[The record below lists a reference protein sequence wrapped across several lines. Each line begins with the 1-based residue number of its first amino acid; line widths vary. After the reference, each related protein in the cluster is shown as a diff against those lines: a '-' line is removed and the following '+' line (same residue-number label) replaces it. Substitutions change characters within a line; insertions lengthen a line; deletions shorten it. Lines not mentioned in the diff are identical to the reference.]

1 VTDTVESLQKT
12 IGDKYTIE
20 REIGRG
26 GMAVVF
32 LARDARHDRRVG
44 LKVLRPELAASIG
57 ADRFLREIQIEASLQ
72 HPHILPL
79 YDSDRTNGTLYYT
92 MPYVEGETLRQRLE
106 RESQL
111 PLGDVVRIT
120 EQVSDAVSYAHSRGV
135 VHRDLKPEN
144 IMLTEGHALV
154 SDFGVA
160 RALSEAGGEKLT
172 ESGIAVGTPA
182 YMSPEQATGSPVDS
196 RSDVYSLGLM
206 VYEMLAGDPPFT
218 GNTPQMVMAK
228 QASERVPSLEI
239 VRPNVPLEL
248 VEVVEKALAKVP
260 ADRYQTAHDFGTA
273 LSKGATGKTR
283 TVRPRIRGRRRL
295 TAAMSVAVL
304 AVALLV
310 WQVYTRSTIGLNEN
324 VIVQYPLLW
333 AGGNNGGDAEHA
345 LAGENA
351 AFLITAWLDSW
362 ESIRWLNAWDD
373 LEDRYRDSVRL
384 LRDKRKGALAR
395 GLGAAYYCDGRI
407 IPEGRDSVR
416 VFLELH
422 NARGLQTVARADT
435 VGSLELAAQ
444 AGVGAAGRLLLALLP
459 SGEPFAVAD
468 VSGVQPQAIQF
479 AVQAERE
486 FSAGRYRRALELY
499 SSAVNVDSSFA
510 LAGVKGAQAAS
521 WNHAQDDARALIA
534 VAIANIDA
542 LSPRWASFARGF
554 TAYVNNRADSAAYY
568 FGNAIAVDSTWTE
581 GWMGL
586 GEVYQHL
593 VTTAGPQDSLA
604 RNAFER
610 VHALSSEYAPVL
622 YHLVEFALRD
632 GDLPGASLMLE
643 EYRAGDPDP
652 DVLANLELA
661 QRCLE
666 RTPGA
671 IDWRS
676 HVLRNVNSVYQA
688 AKLLGVAAAQPD
700 CAIAGWQAVLDH
712 DTATAENWRFN
723 ALIGLQSLFAALG
736 RNDELRVLLDSAFAS
751 GSRSGGTGRMYYLM
765 DAVAGADVGAAAELV
780 ADSLRQIRGDL
791 SSMRLWLLGAYDV
804 HSGQLDEA
812 REIVE
817 RVRIKRDEST
827 STSDSLKVRSLT
839 AQLVLAE
846 RDTARALEQLRRLV
860 PSAPRRSLHFP
871 WESLA
876 IERLQLA
883 RIHLAQKR
891 FDAAYRVASVFD
903 SPGAASQFYATFLR
917 PSLEIRL
924 EAARGMGDEVAVTRM
939 EVRIESLVADR
950 R

>member
-1 VTDTVESLQKT
+1 MADTLESLQKT
-12 IGDKYTIE
+12 VGDKYTIE

-32 LARDARHDRRVG
+32 LARDARHDRQIA

-79 YDSDRTNGTLYYT
+79 YDSGRTNGALYYT

-106 RESQL
+106 REKQL
-111 PLGDVVRIT
+111 PLDDVVRIT
-120 EQVSDAVSYAHSRGV
+120 EQVSGAVSYAHSRGV

-144 IMLTEGHALV
+144 IMLAEGHALV

-160 RALSEAGGEKLT
+160 RAVSEAGGEKLT
-172 ESGIAVGTPA
+172 DSGIAVGTPA

-196 RSDVYSLGLM
+196 RSDIYSLGLV

-218 GNTPQMVMAK
+218 GTTPQMVMAK

-239 VRPNVPLEL
+239 VRPNVPREL
-248 VEVVEKALAKVP
+248 VEVVERALSKVP
-260 ADRYQTAHDFGTA
+260 ADRYRTASEFGAA

-283 TVRPRIRGRRRL
+283 VVRPRVRRGRRVIA
-295 TAAMSVAVL
+295 TASAVAL
-304 AVALLV
+304 FVALLV
-310 WQVYTRSTIGLNEN
+310 WQVFTRSTIGLNEN
-324 VIVQYPLLW
+324 VIVQFPLLW
-333 AGGNNGGDAEHA
+333 AGGDNGGNREHA

-362 ESIRWLNAWDD
+362 QSFRWLNAWDD

-384 LRDKRKGALAR
+384 LRGSQKGAFAR
-395 GLGAAYYCDGRI
+395 DLGAAYYCDGRI
-407 IPEGRDSVR
+407 IPEGHDSVR

-422 NARGLQTVARADT
+422 NARGLRTVARADT
-435 VGSLELAAQ
+435 VGPLELAAQ
-444 AGVGAAGRLLLALLP
+444 VGVGAAGRLLLALLP
-459 SGEPFAVAD
+459 SGERFAIAD

-486 FSAGRYRRALELY
+486 FSAGRYKRALELY
-499 SSAVNVDSSFA
+499 SSAVAADSSFA
-510 LAGVKGAQAAS
+510 LAGAKGAQAAS
-521 WNHAQDDARALIA
+521 WNHAQEDARALIA

-554 TAYVNNRADSAAYY
+554 AAYVSNRADSAAYH
-568 FGNAIAVDSTWTE
+568 FKQAIAMDSTWTE

-593 VTTAGPQDSLA
+593 VTFDGPQDSLA
-604 RNAFER
+604 RDAFER
-610 VHALSSEYAPVL
+610 VRALSSEYVPVL

-632 GDLPGASLMLE
+632 GDLPGASLMLD

-661 QRCLE
+661 RRCLE
-666 RTPGA
+666 RTPA
-671 IDWRS
+671 SIDWRG
-676 HVLRNVNSVYQA
+676 HVLQNVNSVYQA
-688 AKLLGVAAAQPD
+688 AKLLGVAAAQPE
-700 CAIAGWQAVLDH
+700 CAIAGWQAVLDY
-712 DTATAENWRFN
+712 DTLTSEAWRFSS
-723 ALIGLQSLFAALG
+723 LVGLQGLLAALG
-736 RNDELRVLLDSAFAS
+736 RYDDLRALLDSAFAT
-751 GSRSGGTGRMYYLM
+751 GSRSGGTGRTYYLM

-780 ADSLRQIRGDL
+780 ADSLRQIRDDL
-791 SSMRLWLLGAYDV
+791 SSIRLWLLGAYDI

-817 RVRIKRDEST
+817 RVRVKRDEST
-827 STSDSLKVRSLT
+827 STSDSLKVRSIT
-839 AQLVLAE
+839 AQLALAE
-846 RDTARALEQLRRLV
+846 GDTARALEQLRGLV
-860 PSAPRRSLHFP
+860 PSAPRGSRHYP

-883 RIHLAQKR
+883 RVHLAQQR
-891 FDAAYRVASVFD
+891 FEEAYRVASVFD
-903 SPGAASQFYATFLR
+903 APGGTSPFYAAFLR

-924 EAARGMGDEVAVTRM
+924 EAARGMGDVGQTETT
-939 EVRIESLVADR
+939 ESRLR
-950 R
+950 ELGPM